1 MTISAPRF
9 QPELSSQDKRPT
21 RCPAC
26 GFDGPESASPSCE
39 AGFELLTCPD
49 CGLGRTWPPVPG
61 EDIARWYPEQ
71 YYGKKNVRFNPLFEV
86 MVRWFRKRRAAVLY
100 NRVPRGPVLDI
111 GCGRGMMLSYMREL
125 GYEAHGLELSEASA
139 HHARHVLKLEVST
152 GDFLTSPHE
161 KNRYNAVIFCHTLEH
176 FANPVAS
183 IARAYELLK
192 PGGVLWLAVPNY
204 GSWQARLFGRY
215 WFHVDAPRHY
225 FHFTVK
231 SLDAILQRHHLRVV
245 QLDHFSFEQNPYGLL
260 QSILN
265 ALGFRFNLLYSL
277 LKNSTARTDTAL
289 HYPIQT
295 AMHVL
300 LVPFLFPLV
309 FLATILETLFKSG
322 GTFEMYAFK
331 E

>member
-1 MTISAPRF
+1 MRDKMTLRRHA
-9 QPELSSQDKRPT
+9 T
-21 RCPAC
+21 
-26 GFDGPESASPSCE
+26 G
-39 AGFELLTCPD
+39 
-49 CGLGRTWPPVPG
+49 VPG
-61 EDIARWYPEQ
+61 LDSILGGGLPEFSFNLIAGPPGS
-71 YYGKKNVRFNPLFEV
+71 GKTTLAHQIMFALATQERPALFFTVLGEPPLKMLRYQQQFSFFDADRINQTIRFVNLSDEV
-86 MVRWFRKRRAAVLY
+86 A
-100 NRVPRGPVLDI
+100 
-111 GCGRGMMLSYMREL
+111 
-125 GYEAHGLELSEASA
+125 
-139 HHARHVLKLEVST
+139 T

-161 KNRYNAVIFCHTLEH
+161 KSRYNAVIFCHTLEH

-204 GSWQARLFGRY
+204 GSWQARLFGRF

-231 SLDAILQRHHLRVV
+231 SLDAILQRHHFRVV
-245 QLDHFSFEQNPYGLL
+245 QLDHFNFEQNPYGLL
-260 QSILN
+260 QSSLN

-309 FLATILETLFKSG
+309 LLATILETIFKSG

>member
-1 MTISAPRF
+1 MDFRTELEQFPKAPHDDRVDYLSQCLDHF
-9 QPELSSQDKRPT
+9 REAVVAWVEL
-21 RCPAC
+21 
-26 GFDGPESASPSCE
+26 
-39 AGFELLTCPD
+39 
-49 CGLGRTWPPVPG
+49 
-61 EDIARWYPEQ
+61 
-71 YYGKKNVRFNPLFEV
+71 
-86 MVRWFRKRRAAVLY
+86 FRKRRAAVLY
-100 NRVPRGPVLDI
+100 NRVPRGPVLDV

-125 GYEAHGLELSEASA
+125 GYEAHGLELSETSA
-139 HHARHVLKLEVST
+139 RHAREVLKLEVVT

-176 FANPVAS
+176 FANPVAAV
-183 IARAYELLK
+183 ARAYELLK
-192 PGGVLWLAVPNY
+192 PGGVLWIAVPNY

-231 SLDAILQRHHLRVV
+231 ALDAILHRHRFRVV
-245 QLDHFSFEQNPYGLL
+245 QLDYFSFEQNPYGLL
-260 QSILN
+260 QSLFN

-289 HYPIQT
+289 RYPFQT
-295 AMHVL
+295 AAHVL
-300 LVPFLFPLV
+300 LLPVFAPFV
-309 FLATILETLFKSG
+309 AVATLLETLFKSG